1 MLSTQYLNN
10 LADLIEDVL
19 EALLCE
25 GGALD
30 VLDGA
35 ELLGEPLP
43 HLQAQRL
50 LLVLCCKEWES
61 VTGHVPLHVTLH
73 VPLHVTQ
80 PIRLSGSSQLVT
92 SSTVT
97 GTHTEVF
104 LKTPTQI
111 RNQLYGL

>member
-61 VTGHVPLHVTLH
+61 VTGHVPI
-73 VPLHVTQ
+73 HVTQ